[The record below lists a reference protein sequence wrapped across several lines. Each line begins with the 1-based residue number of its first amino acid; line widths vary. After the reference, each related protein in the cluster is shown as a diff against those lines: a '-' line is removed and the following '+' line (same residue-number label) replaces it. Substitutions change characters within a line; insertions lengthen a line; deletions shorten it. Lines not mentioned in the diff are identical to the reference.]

1 MILTTLLR
9 GVLPI
14 VFVFIAMLSPGV
26 MAMTLDS
33 FLGQVLSGSED
44 LRAIEQDIQALDL
57 EISARDLV
65 LAPTMSVGLQKFWD
79 DRPSSSSNRKLSG
92 QSTEILLSQPVATGT
107 RLDASSYLE
116 TADYLSTDDEQ
127 SLLNW
132 QLGVSQSLWQDAFGR
147 QTVLRRERDW
157 NEQQGRMLALL
168 LQRQEVLVLF
178 EELYWDI
185 AYTRQEV
192 VIRQENLDRSR
203 RILSWIEER
212 FNRSAA
218 ERVDILQAQALVS
231 GRELQLQLALDN
243 LRASQARLKEQL
255 SFSGDLVAEDMDP
268 ENERPLVSLAARA
281 DFAPQHPVLI
291 RSLQSRSEAGL
302 LKTKARLASDQL
314 KPRLELGY
322 SYGQQGYH
330 PSLSGARDQAFS
342 RHNDYHQ
349 IGIVFSVPLG
359 RSLIRKARES
369 ADIAASSGEIR
380 AQKLER
386 QSAIQW
392 SELERTVDEQ
402 KQRLGIAR
410 ELSRLQHDKSR
421 EERSRFE
428 KGRST
433 AFQAITFEQDAAE
446 SQLLVLEQLRQ
457 LRQTEARARIFVM
470 RGSVAP

>member
-1 MILTTLLR
+1 L
-9 GVLPI
+9 
-14 VFVFIAMLSPGV
+14 
-26 MAMTLDS
+26 
-33 FLGQVLSGSED
+33 
-44 LRAIEQDIQALDL
+44 
-57 EISARDLV
+57 
-65 LAPTMSVGLQKFWD
+65 
-79 DRPSSSSNRKLSG
+79 
-92 QSTEILLSQPVATGT
+92 
-107 RLDASSYLE
+107 
-116 TADYLSTDDEQ
+116 
-127 SLLNW
+127 
-132 QLGVSQSLWQDAFGR
+132 
-147 QTVLRRERDW
+147 
-157 NEQQGRMLALL
+157 LALL
-168 LQRQEVLVLF
+168 LQRQEALAVF

-185 AYTRQEV
+185 AATRQEL
-192 VIRQENLDRSR
+192 VIREENLERSR

-231 GRELQLQLALDN
+231 GRELQLQLAADTLK
-243 LRASQARLKEQL
+243 ASQARLKEQI
-255 SFSGDLVAEDMDP
+255 SFPGDLVPEDMDL

-281 DFAPQHPVLI
+281 DFAPEYPVLI

-302 LKTKARLASDQL
+302 LKAKARLASDQL

-322 SYGQQGYH
+322 SYGQQGFH

-386 QSAIQW
+386 QSSIQW
-392 SELERTVDEQ
+392 SELERTLSEQ

-421 EERSRFE
+421 EERLRFE

-457 LRQTEARARIFVM
+457 LRQTEARARLFVM